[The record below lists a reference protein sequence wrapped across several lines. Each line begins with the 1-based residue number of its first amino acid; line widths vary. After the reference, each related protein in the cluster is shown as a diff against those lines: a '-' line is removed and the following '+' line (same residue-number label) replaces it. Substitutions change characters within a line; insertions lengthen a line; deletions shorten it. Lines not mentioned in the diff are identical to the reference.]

1 MSGIL
6 SVHDILEKLVGI
18 MPVGE
23 AEKAEEANK
32 IVQRGLNEW
41 LIDGL
46 VSIEEFKDFFLIDE
60 ELPGEGEDLYKTM
73 GGFVTYGI
81 GRIPKE
87 TDIYEWKNYKFEV
100 IDMDNLRV
108 DKILVFRTKT
118 EEIIE

>member
-1 MSGIL
+1 
-6 SVHDILEKLVGI
+6 
-18 MPVGE
+18 
-23 AEKAEEANK
+23 
-32 IVQRGLNEW
+32 
-41 LIDGL
+41 
-46 VSIEEFKDFFLIDE
+46 
-60 ELPGEGEDLYKTM
+60 M

-108 DKILVFRTKT
+108 DKILVFRAKT